1 MSSIKPMMK
10 KVLTRIAKRVHRHD
24 LFEQPYERTTQT
36 PLRPPSPVEVTK
48 SNIQEV
54 EKVQPAK
61 IVSGEVRPSSAE
73 ELLNWLNSIKRP
85 VVINHWA
92 TWCEPCQDEMALL
105 AQLQTQLG
113 EVELVGLSWEL
124 FEDGRLPEQTAI
136 SRIQAV
142 SDTHGLNWAN
152 WLIKDDPDTF
162 FDTLSLSKK
171 LIPQTWVIFPKSFS
185 QRWEHHGVL
194 QEDDLSRIVEAI
206 QSA

>member
-1 MSSIKPMMK
+1 MK
-10 KVLTRIAKRVHRHD
+10 KVLTRIAKHVHRHD

-36 PLRPPSPVEVTK
+36 PLKPPTLVKVPKTNVQVAD
-48 SNIQEV
+48 
-54 EKVQPAK
+54 KVQPAK
-61 IVSGEVRPSSAE
+61 VLSGEVCPSTAE
-73 ELLNWLNSIKRP
+73 ELLNWLNSIERP
-85 VVINHWA
+85 LVINHWA
-92 TWCEPCQDEMALL
+92 TWCEPCQEEMPLL

-136 SRIQAV
+136 SRIQSM
-142 SDTHGLNWAN
+142 SDTHGLKWAN

-171 LIPQTWVIFPKSFS
+171 LIPQTWVVFPSSIS

-194 QEDDLSRIVEAI
+194 QEDDLSRIVKAL